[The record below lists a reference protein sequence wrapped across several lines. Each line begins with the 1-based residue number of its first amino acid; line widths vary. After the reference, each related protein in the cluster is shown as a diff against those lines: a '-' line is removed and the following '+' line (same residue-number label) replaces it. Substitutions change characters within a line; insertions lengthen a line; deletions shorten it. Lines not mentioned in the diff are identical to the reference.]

1 MLQKSPAF
9 HWALIGVFFRVDV
22 VKLQC
27 IQQYCMMLI
36 PVDKPLSHI
45 SVYIYIYSMTVKLFV
60 LTFLLCYIYYLPC
73 HEVGMTGNVLK
84 FIMVY
89 GISSSGVL

>member
-45 SVYIYIYSMTVKLFV
+45 SVYIYIY
-60 LTFLLCYIYYLPC
+60 IA
-73 HEVGMTGNVLK
+73 
-84 FIMVY
+84 
-89 GISSSGVL
+89 